1 MTKRLY
7 VGNLPYSATEVD
19 IRELFSQAGEITG
32 VTLITDRETG
42 RSKGFGFVEMSTEAE
57 AEDAIRR
64 FNGYSMNNR
73 NLTVNVARPREQ
85 QERPNYAGGNGGR
98 GGGYNY

>member
-1 MTKRLY
+1 M
-7 VGNLPYSATEVD
+7 
-19 IRELFSQAGEITG
+19 
-32 VTLITDRETG
+32 
-42 RSKGFGFVEMSTEAE
+42 EMSSEGE

-85 QERPNYAGGNGGR
+85 SSGGPR
-98 GGGYNY
+98 RSYDEY